1 MSMQVVSINVATI
14 GNLFV
19 NNDEGMRRIPSAYD
33 KRSVTGAVQVR
44 QRGIAGD
51 EQAERGTHG
60 GIDKAVYAYPLEHY
74 AFWQERRQA
83 TTRRDDALPY
93 GALAENLTVTGLTEE
108 AVWIGDRLRIGS
120 VLLEVTEPRTPC
132 FKFNIRMGFAHA
144 SKLMWQSGATGF
156 YLKVIEEGS
165 MMAGDAIALLPGAR
179 NESVAD
185 FNARRRTR
193 YQPDLF

>member
-19 NNDEGMRRIPSAYD
+19 NDDEGMRRIPSAYD
-33 KRSVTGAVQVR
+33 KRGVAGAVQVR
-44 QRGIAGD
+44 QLGIVGD
-51 EQAERGTHG
+51 EQADRNVHG

-83 TTRRDDALPY
+83 ATRRDDALPY
-93 GALAENLTVTGLTEE
+93 GALAENLTMTGLTED

-120 VLLEVTEPRTPC
+120 VLLEVTEPRQPC
-132 FKFNIRMGFAHA
+132 FKFNIRMGFAQA

-165 MMAGDAIALLPGAR
+165 MEAGDAIVLLPGVR
-179 NESVAD
+179 NETVAE
-185 FNARRRTR
+185 FSERRRTR
-193 YQPDLF
+193 RQPDLF